1 LEAAH
6 AKNIIH
12 RDLKPANIKIN
23 PARAVK
29 VLDFGLAKALAGEPS
44 SPSASQAP
52 TGTGYGMVLGTPAY
66 MSPEQASGQV
76 ETLDTRTDIWSFG
89 CVLYEMLSGRR
100 TFPGDS
106 VAETLGS
113 VLGRE
118 PDWSALPGSIPE
130 AVRSLL
136 RRCLAKDPKQRMHH
150 IADARV
156 ELDHILSGPIEGAK
170 RSTASLLRNAGFAAA
185 VLVMIGGYL
194 ALKSGFN
201 SLSSDGAN
209 KPLELTERQ
218 ITSNPIEDPIAFAAI
233 SPDGTLVAY
242 NDSTAIR
249 IRRIDTGETRALT
262 VPPGFCYI

>member
-1 LEAAH
+1 
-6 AKNIIH
+6 
-12 RDLKPANIKIN
+12 
-23 PARAVK
+23 
-29 VLDFGLAKALAGEPS
+29 
-44 SPSASQAP
+44 
-52 TGTGYGMVLGTPAY
+52 

-118 PDWSALPGSIPE
+118 PDWNALPASIPE
-130 AVRSLL
+130 EVRSLL

-156 ELDHILSGPIEGAK
+156 ELDHILSAPVSLQRPTTALR
-170 RSTASLLRNAGFAAA
+170 RSVGIAA
-185 VLVMIGGYL
+185 VAALLVIGVYL
-194 ALKSGFN
+194 AVRSGLN
-201 SLSSDGAN
+201 VPSNNRTN
-209 KPLELTERQ
+209 KTLELTERQ
-218 ITSNPIEDPIAFAAI
+218 ITSNPIDDPIAFAAI